1 MSPHDANI
9 QESILESL
17 APEGDNP
24 FSEDLSIYG
33 DLVIDPMEDTMRD
46 YYSYI
51 ESSLYDKQG
60 LNQTFQGRPLVY
72 TAMHGVGANFIDKV
86 RGAFVSLF
94 FNFSLAF
101 VVDWTRHVT

>member
-1 MSPHDANI
+1 MIRYTTFVPQILSPHDANI

-17 APEGDNP
+17 APEGTNV
-24 FSEDLSIYG
+24 FSDDLSIYG

-60 LNQTFQGRPLVY
+60 LNRTFQGRPLVY

-86 RGAFVSLF
+86 RGGG
-94 FNFSLAF
+94 LALSVF
-101 VVDWTRHVT
+101 